1 MFSGSIFDLAS
12 FKFPDL
18 ILKTCLLICV
28 SRREQKRSLASQ
40 ATQAQLSEEDEVG
53 DVLNIFK
60 FALSALTLN
69 RIRKIV
75 LWSHF
80 DTITLTK

>member
-1 MFSGSIFDLAS
+1 MFPGSIFDLAS

-53 DVLNIFK
+53 DILNFLNL
-60 FALSALTLN
+60 FYQLSLY
-69 RIRKIV
+69 IEYV
-75 LWSHF
+75 
-80 DTITLTK
+80 